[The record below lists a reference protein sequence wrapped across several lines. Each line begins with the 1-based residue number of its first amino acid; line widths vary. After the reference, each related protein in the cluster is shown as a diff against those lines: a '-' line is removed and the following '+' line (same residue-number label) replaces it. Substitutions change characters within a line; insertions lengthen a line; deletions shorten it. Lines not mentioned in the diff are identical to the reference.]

1 MESKARQA
9 ATQAVFSLIHICI
22 LDSLILPNHSK
33 WTFFIALFAMRI
45 PVAFAFTLN
54 PIEAIAWQ
62 VLIAPCLIWRPPSLI
77 FLIALWIMEG
87 IAILSI
93 AGRDGR
99 VEG

>member
-62 VLIAPCLIWRPPSLI
+62 VLIAPYRPVFDLAATI
-77 FLIALWIMEG
+77 FDFLDCVVDN
-87 IAILSI
+87 
-93 AGRDGR
+93 GRHRDCVDCR
-99 VEG
+99 S